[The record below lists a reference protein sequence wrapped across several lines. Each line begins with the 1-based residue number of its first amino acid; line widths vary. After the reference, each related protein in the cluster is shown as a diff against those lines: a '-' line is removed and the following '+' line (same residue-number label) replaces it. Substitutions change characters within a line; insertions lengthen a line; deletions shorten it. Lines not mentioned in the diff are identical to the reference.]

1 MTTNKHKYYVV
12 WEGREPGIYDNWN
25 DAKEMIENYPGARF
39 KSFPTLAEATA
50 AYRGDETGKNLAQ
63 AFARHKFDIV
73 NYAANP
79 LIRTDAIAVDGACA
93 GNPGL
98 MEYRGVRIADGKEVF
113 HLGPLPG
120 GTNNIAEYIAIIHA
134 AAALAKAG
142 DSRTPIYSD
151 SKTAL
156 SWIRRGH
163 SYTKIS
169 PNGHNEKVI
178 QLLARADAWRQTH
191 KIANPILK
199 WDTDNWGEIPADF
212 GRK

>member
-1 MTTNKHKYYVV
+1 MSSKKTKYYVV

-25 DAKEMIENYPGARF
+25 DAQEMIDHYPGAKY

-50 AYRGDETGKNLAQ
+50 AYRGAETGANLAK
-63 AFARHKFDIV
+63 AFAAHKFDIV

-98 MEYRGVRIADGKEVF
+98 MEYRGVRVDDGREIF
-113 HLGPLPG
+113 HLGPMPG
-120 GTNNIAEYIAIIHA
+120 GTNNIAEYIAIVHA
-134 AAALAKAG
+134 AALLLKAG
-142 DSRTPIYSD
+142 DSHTPIYSD

-163 SYTKIS
+163 SNTKVI
-169 PNGHNEKVI
+169 PNGHNRQVLE
-178 QLLARADAWRQTH
+178 LLARADIWRQSH
-191 KIANPILK
+191 NILNPLLK
-199 WDTDNWGEIPADF
+199 WDTDSWGEIPADF